1 MAESLEAPEVGV
13 TADPL
18 PTLQDIDPVAVER
31 LKATEARRGELSKQ
45 QDTLLQSEGA
55 LAKER
60 EKGLAGP
67 RAALEASV
75 TRSLPDAPGMQP
87 LPDAPSGPIVDPEHF
102 KSFASIAFPF
112 VLLLGK
118 AMRADGVQA
127 LNALSSSV
135 QGYMQGR
142 KEESTKKFEE
152 FKTKMQKVTTENKQ
166 KLEEYRAILD
176 RRDMENQQKLTM
188 LQITSQKYDDAAMYY
203 ATERKNIA
211 DIYKQ
216 LDLQDKN
223 TLRMANESAK
233 IADAYQKNVATRERT
248 EAMANAAK
256 QRIQRMGS
264 MRKDHETDR
273 KLTWIQ
279 GKQIALYQTFMAKM
293 QALDTKILPAQQR
306 KLAETQLRNWF
317 AGAMKNTN
325 QIARQEGFTV
335 PPDLEAMEN
344 PQNDPL
350 GPSSTPDSEA
360 ESQSFFKSLW
370 GEFGKLFG
378 HQPGV
383 TPGAGAPPARA
394 GQVID
399 FNQLPPQ

>member
-1 MAESLEAPEVGV
+1 LSLLKLEAMTRE
-13 TADPL
+13 
-18 PTLQDIDPVAVER
+18 DIAMAHAAETKTFDSIFKRIEQE
-31 LKATEARRGELSKQ
+31 KA
-45 QDTLLQSEGA
+45 
-55 LAKER
+55 
-60 EKGLAGP
+60 
-67 RAALEASV
+67 
-75 TRSLPDAPGMQP
+75 
-87 LPDAPSGPIVDPEHF
+87 
-102 KSFASIAFPF
+102 
-112 VLLLGK
+112 
-118 AMRADGVQA
+118 
-127 LNALSSSV
+127 
-135 QGYMQGR
+135 
-142 KEESTKKFEE
+142 
-152 FKTKMQKVTTENKQ
+152 
-166 KLEEYRAILD
+166 
-176 RRDMENQQKLTM
+176 
-188 LQITSQKYDDAAMYY
+188 
-203 ATERKNIA
+203 
-211 DIYKQ
+211 
-216 LDLQDKN
+216 N
-223 TLRMANESAK
+223 TLKVAQASAK
-233 IADAYQKNVATRERT
+233 VVADYERNITQRERT

-264 MRKDHETDR
+264 MRKDHEADR

-325 QIARQEGFTV
+325 EIARQEGFTV

-383 TPGAGAPPARA
+383 TPGAGAPPAQP